1 MADYTKSPVFSSPA
15 YWIAL
20 GVGVVGIGAAAM
32 QERTGSGSAAR
43 VHRGSGVAYNVYL
56 RGKLIDTVF
65 QSGMSTVEEV
75 KRSLIDHDGY
85 DAAIRVTKAARSSGS
100 GSMARITSVPKLI
113 EALNARGFSFGKPN
127 KTGSG
132 TIQVGESKP
141 YGAFFTVSHGRAFFH
156 LLNNPVSI
164 ANVDDIINAIEAN
177 KRNSAELY
185 KTGKISGSMADM
197 HGSGGIGAAAMQERR
212 GGSMSRNVEWKM
224 IGYELSIER
233 NKHGDPVMGPGG
245 RPKKTVTGEYALG
258 SAYLPENPTQKEI
271 VSKLGAYGVPDL
283 MVITSKTGGVIEVGH
298 KDMPGARLLKPFV
311 RLERQYSPPTRRH

>member
-1 MADYTKSPVFSSPA
+1 MADYTKSPVFSSPS

-32 QERTGSGSAAR
+32 QERTGSGSAAH

-56 RGKLIDTVF
+56 RGKHIDTVF
-65 QSGMSTVEEV
+65 QSGASTVDEV
-75 KRSLIDHDGY
+75 KRSLINHDGY
-85 DAAIRVTKAARSSGS
+85 DPAIRVTKAARSSGS

-197 HGSGGIGAAAMQERR
+197 HGSGGIGAAAMQERK
-212 GGSMSRNVEWKM
+212 GSGSMSRSSK
-224 IGYELSIER
+224 L
-233 NKHGDPVMGPGG
+233 
-245 RPKKTVTGEYALG
+245 
-258 SAYLPENPTQKEI
+258 TQKRLDADEAMFNRRFGGLITNENGDNIQLSANDEDLEYYLDKHTLWTHVEGDGGTYLLPGLHRVNHIDYYISTRPWTDSDLNTVEI
-271 VSKLGAYGVPDL
+271 AWTK
-283 MVITSKTGGVIEVGH
+283 
-298 KDMPGARLLKPFV
+298 
-311 RLERQYSPPTRRH
+311 